1 MQLPAALRQA
11 LDARLDRHAIDDLR
25 SGGERLSGRYRAE
38 IRDGR
43 QHLDGEPAVL
53 AYLAARMPATFAAIR
68 ASLEQIT
75 LRRPDFAPDTL
86 LDIGA
91 GPGTALWAASDA
103 FESLREATLVEA
115 SAPALAVGQ
124 ALAEEGLA
132 VATRWV
138 RGDATANLAECA
150 PADLVTL
157 AYVLDELAPEARGP
171 LVSRLWRFTRDVLV
185 IVEPGT
191 PAGWQRVLAAR
202 EQLLAGGAQL
212 LAPCPHAKVCP
223 VAAPDWCHFAQRVA
237 RSRTHRLAKRGT
249 VPYEDEKF
257 AYLAVARRPTV
268 PLTARVLASPRSGS
282 GKVQLKLCTSDG
294 QLRER
299 LVTKRESEMF
309 RTARRLDWGDA
320 LE

>member
-11 LDARLDRHAIDDLR
+11 LDARLDRHALDDLR
-25 SGGERLSGRYRAE
+25 SAGERLSGRYRAE

-43 QHLDGEPAVL
+43 RHLDGEPAVL

-68 ASLEQIT
+68 ASLEQIV
-75 LRRPDFAPDTL
+75 LRRPDFAPETL

-91 GPGTALWAASDA
+91 GPGTALWAANDA
-103 FESLREATLVEA
+103 FDSLREATLVEA
-115 SAPALAVGQ
+115 SAPALGVGQ
-124 ALAEEGLA
+124 GLAQEGMA

-138 RGDATANLAECA
+138 RGDATADLAERA

-157 AYVLDELAPEARGP
+157 AYVLDELPPEARGA
-171 LVSRLWRFTRDVLV
+171 LVLRLWQLTQDVLV

-191 PAGWQRVLAAR
+191 PAGWQRILAAR
-202 EQLLAGGAQL
+202 EQLLAEGAQL
-212 LAPCPHAKVCP
+212 LAPCPHADDCP

-257 AYLAVARRPTV
+257 AYLAVARRPAV

-282 GKVQLKLCTSDG
+282 GKVQLKICTSDG
-294 QLRER
+294 QMREQM
-299 LVTKRESEMF
+299 VTKREGEMF

-320 LE
+320 ME